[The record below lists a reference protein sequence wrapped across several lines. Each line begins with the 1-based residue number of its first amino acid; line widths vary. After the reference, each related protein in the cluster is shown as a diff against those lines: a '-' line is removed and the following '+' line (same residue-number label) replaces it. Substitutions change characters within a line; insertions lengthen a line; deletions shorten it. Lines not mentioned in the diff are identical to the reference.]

1 MREKMEQRRDVR
13 QTQPARQHDELA
25 PPGGSGKSL
34 LRGGSSSSKSP
45 QERPRA
51 QASSTKYVSEE
62 DLLGNAWQQESGR
75 SMASRRRSSGV
86 GAGQDKAE
94 AIALDDEA
102 ESSRL
107 PPKSENEVH
116 QNVKRLLPQQQQ
128 SELEHLEIRTRRV
141 LMGKVN
147 FGPARV
153 TFLSDKIQWMPAE
166 NYQLPDGT
174 YPLVSIPTKTITRF
188 EVDKVLGGLCIWAMY
203 DPPFMN
209 QLEDKYAPHLD
220 THNAESSIYIEY
232 DTQPY
237 KAGKPSWPSDIVK
250 LVPRLKTLARFQPE
264 GEITGRRKSKSGQRA
279 SQVVPSS
286 MRTGGGASAK
296 PSRGTQ
302 NHAASSNARSGV
314 SHDKHHQQQLTFAY
328 GHSGNGSSGSGSYA
342 GRSGSSSRDA
352 YSYPPSEPSDLPQR
366 RLSRRLNSSNDGGKA
381 KVLLV
386 FPNEK
391 DKDTVTLTT
400 EEIMRLS
407 RNDFLNDSLVDYEL
421 KVSNKTYIAPN
432 L

>member
-1 MREKMEQRRDVR
+1 MLFSLCSEIPTRRRANHRREPPVEVRESPTKSASNAIEESRQRKRAEEAKMREKMEQRRDVR

-188 EVDKVLGGLCIWAMY
+188 EVDKVLGG
-203 DPPFMN
+203 
-209 QLEDKYAPHLD
+209 YAFGHVRPALHEPARGQVRAALD
-220 THNAESSIYIEY
+220 TDNAESSIYIEY

-250 LVPRLKTLARFQPE
+250 LVPRLKTLASFQPE

-302 NHAASSNARSGV
+302 NHAASSNARSCV

-352 YSYPPSEPSDLPQR
+352 YSYPPSEPSD
-366 RLSRRLNSSNDGGKA
+366 
-381 KVLLV
+381 
-386 FPNEK
+386 F
-391 DKDTVTLTT
+391 
-400 EEIMRLS
+400 
-407 RNDFLNDSLVDYEL
+407 RNAGEQAAQLFQ
-421 KVSNKTYIAPN
+421 
-432 L
+432 